1 MIFLKSFLWPAI
13 ALMNQLKLVYKFSLI
28 SILFV
33 IPIAILTYAL
43 VSQILADLDAVERE
57 LQGVEAVADARQM
70 LRAAQDYR
78 DFQTAATMRAE
89 SDIVPSAKQKQ
100 KQLESAL
107 AHLQQQAYTFDVDGV
122 VAESI
127 DALETTWQGIKSENK
142 GFTSIGQQSDYYD
155 AIIRQSRRLLS
166 LIKQASLI
174 SFDPATQIQIL
185 DGFSEKQLVPAT
197 VLVSKGRAVSYYALI
212 EGTVGYDVS
221 EFANSVLDQLF
232 ITGRQFATE
241 VESISLSAPSLKANY
256 EGDFSEAQQTLTAV
270 AELIDGEIVTPMVLE
285 GSWRDLDGR
294 FTAHL
299 DRLYQLDEA
308 LYDTI
313 ESVLQTRYAESQTT
327 LYTLFGVLLS
337 LLLVIVY
344 LYMGFFVSVKTT
356 VNHFGKAA
364 RRVAEGDLTVNLSS
378 PNKDELGNLSVEFNN
393 MTSRVHSLMTLL
405 AQNTVEVGGQA
416 SRVNQLAVDS
426 DVASKQQMEETHA
439 ISESMHQMVEAVSE
453 VAVSSQSASDAA
465 HQADNEAQQG
475 RVVVDRTLATIR
487 KLAAE
492 ISDSVSIINRLEKDS
507 ENISQVLV
515 EIKAIAEQTNLL
527 ALNAAIEA
535 ARAGEQGRG
544 FAVVADE
551 VRTLSQR
558 TQRSTE
564 EIESMIVQLQTGVKD
579 AVESMQG
586 SHKVTDETVK
596 QSELVSEALQKI
608 VGSVATIVDMS
619 QQIAQAAEEQSAVA
633 KAIDGN
639 ISLISDLGMTS
650 ASNVNDTLASSQ
662 ELTRLT
668 ETLKTHLATFKI

>member
-1 MIFLKSFLWPAI
+1 LKSFLWPAI

>member
-1 MIFLKSFLWPAI
+1 MKSFLWPAI

>member
-1 MIFLKSFLWPAI
+1 
-13 ALMNQLKLVYKFSLI
+13 MNQLKLVYKFSLI

-142 GFTSIGQQSDYYD
+142 GFTSIGQQSDYYE

-232 ITGRQFATE
+232 ISGRQFATE

>member
-1 MIFLKSFLWPAI
+1 
-13 ALMNQLKLVYKFSLI
+13 MNQLKLVYKFSLI

-33 IPIAILTYAL
+33 IPIAILVYAL

-57 LQGVEAVADARQM
+57 LQGVDAVADARQM
-70 LRAAQDYR
+70 LRAALDFR
-78 DFQTAATMRAE
+78 DFQTSATLRSE
-89 SDIVPSAKQKQ
+89 SDIAAPAKEKQ
-100 KQLESAL
+100 RQLEAAL
-107 AHLQQQAYTFDVDGV
+107 EHLQQQSYAFDVEGV
-122 VAESI
+122 VAEGV
-127 DALETTWQGIKSENK
+127 DALEATWLGIKSENK
-142 GFTSIGQQSDYYD
+142 GFTSIGQQSDYYEG
-155 AIIRQSRRLLS
+155 IIRQSRHLLS

-185 DGFSEKQLVPAT
+185 DGFAEKQLIPAT
-197 VLVSKGRAVSYYALI
+197 MLVSKGRVVSYYALV

-221 EFANSVLDQLF
+221 DFANSVIDQIFLS
-232 ITGRQFATE
+232 GRQFASE
-241 VESISLSAPSLKANY
+241 VESISLTAPLLKANY
-256 EGDFSEAQQTLTAV
+256 DGDFSEVQATLTSV
-270 AELIDGEIVTPMVLE
+270 AELIDSEIVTPMVLE
-285 GSWRDLDGR
+285 GTWQDLDASL
-294 FTAHL
+294 TPYL
-299 DRLYQLDEA
+299 DRLFELDEA
-308 LYDTI
+308 LYETI
-313 ESVLQTRYAESQTT
+313 EDILQVRLAESQTT
-327 LYTLFGVLLS
+327 LYTLFGVLLA

-356 VNHFGKAA
+356 VEHFGKAA
-364 RRVAEGDLTVNLSS
+364 RRVAGGDLTVHLNS

-405 AQNTVEVGGQA
+405 AQNTEEVGGQA
-416 SRVNQLAVDS
+416 SRVNLLAVDS
-426 DVASKQQMEETHA
+426 NTASKQQMEETQA

-475 RVVVDRTLATIR
+475 KLVVDRTLITIR
-487 KLAAE
+487 KLATE

-507 ENISQVLV
+507 QNISQVLV

-535 ARAGEQGRG
+535 ARAGDQGRG

-564 EIESMIVQLQTGVKD
+564 EIEAMIDQLQSGVKN
-579 AVESMQG
+579 AVKSMQG

-633 KAIDGN
+633 KTIDGN
-639 ISLISDLGMTS
+639 INLISDLGTTS
-650 ASNVNDTLASSQ
+650 ASNVNDTLASSE

-668 ETLKTHLATFKI
+668 ESLKSHLATFKI

>member
-1 MIFLKSFLWPAI
+1 MKSFLWPAI

-142 GFTSIGQQSDYYD
+142 GFTSIGQQSDYYE